1 MKPFR
6 EGKKGQCVELQ
17 RVWQQ
22 GQVRRKERKGTAL
35 IRGQTAGRRT
45 ETTVNRHKVTA
56 LKLIHTGLELKVPL
70 PPYVRKGKGITTR
83 AVRHRRAVQMDSS
96 GIYVSFQRN
105 AIHRKRFLYRTK
117 TPRDVQR
124 ILHRMP
130 LPRMARAVPRQFL
143 PVVTPPTLDQ
153 HQQVRRTAVH

>member
-56 LKLIHTGLELKVPL
+56 LELIHTGLELKVPL
-70 PPYVRKGKGITTR
+70 SPYVRKGKGITTH
-83 AVRHRRAVQMDSS
+83 AVRQHLTVRVTST
-96 GIYVSFQRN
+96 GIHVDFNRN
-105 AIHRKRFLYRTK
+105 AIHRQGLLKRTQMS
-117 TPRDVQR
+117 RDIQHVFY
-124 ILHRMP
+124 RMP
-130 LPRMARAVPRQFL
+130 LLRIARTIPGQLL

-153 HQQVRRTAVH
+153 HQ